1 MSTAVHDGRRCHVQ
15 AKPELG
21 RRGKALPGYRS
32 QGEGDRH
39 EGGKCVP
46 QSPARQC
53 VGFRYCFGLKHP
65 VAAAH
70 RNFSLVSPYGSPLPY
85 PRAIYPLWETVL
97 RMRLKLGPIAL
108 AALAA
113 CSSGQK
119 TPATQPTPGS
129 AFPAVSPANLK
140 TDLYAFADDSMQ
152 GRETGTIG
160 NVKGTT
166 FIAAQ
171 AKKLGLEPA
180 GENGTWFQIV
190 PLVRKG
196 LDPKSTLTAGGAP
209 LAPGKDW
216 VSFGAV
222 SQLGFAPT
230 FTASGIGSVYAG
242 RIGDST
248 ASLTDAQIAGK
259 LVVFSPPIGKN
270 GQPIWQFWQGLD
282 RKKYTSAA
290 GIAIVALDLTPP
302 QIVEYLTKTQESLK
316 GESEAGPSTS
326 PFAMLISPAAAET
339 ILGASPASLAAGA
352 AGRPVTANIT
362 MLTTEVDTPA
372 RNVVAILRGSDPR
385 LRSEYVAIGA
395 HNDHIGLWDGP
406 PVDHDSIW
414 AYNHVVRPAGAESG
428 NPKPTPEQT
437 AKVQATLDSLRK
449 VNRPRLDSINN
460 GADDDGSGSV
470 SVLGIAGALVKSKVT
485 PKRSILFVW
494 HTGEEKGLWGSAYF
508 TDHPTVLRDS
518 IVAQLNIDMVGRG
531 NETDDVLG
539 DGTTRGG
546 PNYLQL
552 VGSRRL
558 STQLGDLVE
567 KVNVDGNYGFAFDYT
582 LDANGHPANIY
593 CRSDHAN
600 YARYGIP
607 VVFFTTGV
615 HQDYHQLTDEPQF
628 IDYNKMAR
636 IDTFIANVALA
647 VANDDHRMVVDKP
660 KPDPKAPCKQ

>member
-1 MSTAVHDGRRCHVQ
+1 
-15 AKPELG
+15 
-21 RRGKALPGYRS
+21 
-32 QGEGDRH
+32 
-39 EGGKCVP
+39 
-46 QSPARQC
+46 
-53 VGFRYCFGLKHP
+53 
-65 VAAAH
+65 
-70 RNFSLVSPYGSPLPY
+70 
-85 PRAIYPLWETVL
+85 
-97 RMRLKLGPIAL
+97 MRLKLGPIAL

-129 AFPAVSPANLK
+129 AFPAVSPATLK
-140 TDLYAFADDSMQ
+140 TDLYAFSDDSMQ

-196 LDPKSTLTAGGAP
+196 LDPKSSLTAGGATV
-209 LAPGKDW
+209 APGKDW

-222 SQLGFAPT
+222 SQLGFAPSFVGT
-230 FTASGIGSVYAG
+230 GIGSVYAG

-248 ASLTDAQIAGK
+248 VSLTDAQIAGK
-259 LVVFSPPIGKN
+259 LVVFLPPIGKS
-270 GQPIWQFWQGLD
+270 GKPVWQFWQGLD
-282 RKKYTSAA
+282 RKKYSSAA
-290 GIAIVALDLTPP
+290 GIAVVALDLTPP
-302 QIVEYLTKTQESLK
+302 QVVEFLSKTQESLK
-316 GESEAGPSTS
+316 SEGEAAPATG
-326 PFAMLISPAAAET
+326 PFAMLITPAAAET
-339 ILGASPASLAAGA
+339 ILGASPAGLTAGTS
-352 AGRPVTANIT
+352 GRPVTANIT
-362 MLTTEVDTPA
+362 MLSSAVDTPA
-372 RNVVAILRGSDPR
+372 RNVVAILRGSDPK
-385 LRSEYVAIGA
+385 LMSQYVAIGA
-395 HNDHIGLWDGP
+395 HNDHIGLSDSP

-414 AYNHVVRPAGAESG
+414 AYNHIMRPAGAESD
-428 NPKPTPEQT
+428 NQKPTPEQWV
-437 AKVQATLDSLRK
+437 KVKATLDSLRK
-449 VNRPRLDSINN
+449 VNKPRLDSINN

-470 SVLGIAGALVKSKVT
+470 SVLGIAGALVKSKVKPRRT
-485 PKRSILFVW
+485 ILFVW
-494 HTGEEKGLWGSAYF
+494 HTGEEKGLWGSEYF
-508 TDHPTVLRDS
+508 TDHPTVPRDS

-531 NETDDVLG
+531 MATDDVLG
-539 DGTTRGG
+539 DGTAKGG

-567 KVNVDGNYGFAFDYT
+567 KVNVQGNYGFAFDYT

-628 IDYNKMAR
+628 INYDKMAR
-636 IDTFIANVALA
+636 IDTFIANVALV
-647 VANDDHRMVVDKP
+647 VANDDQRLVVDKP
-660 KPDPKAPCKQ
+660 KPDPTAPCKQ